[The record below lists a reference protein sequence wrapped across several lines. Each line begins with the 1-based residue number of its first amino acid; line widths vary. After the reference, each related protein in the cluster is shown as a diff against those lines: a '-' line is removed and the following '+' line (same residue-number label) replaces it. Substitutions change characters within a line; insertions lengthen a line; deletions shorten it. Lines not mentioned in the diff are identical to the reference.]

1 MLDCTSFPLHVTIH
15 VIDRVSSAIGRSYK
29 SCADRNIATYT
40 IEHPVEP
47 HMYRAREFW
56 QVDEP
61 LANGRLAKEKIAELA
76 LKDEQLAGTK
86 DELGRHLEYDK
97 GTESCVN

>member
-1 MLDCTSFPLHVTIH
+1 
-15 VIDRVSSAIGRSYK
+15 
-29 SCADRNIATYT
+29 
-40 IEHPVEP
+40 
-47 HMYRAREFW
+47 MYRAREFW

-86 DELGRHLEYDK
+86 DELGRHLEYDR
-97 GTESCVN
+97 VRRAV